1 ERVVARTEVDVQ
13 RRDVEVVDA
22 ALASR
27 ELGRSGER
35 RGVDGLDA
43 GRASRAL
50 ESDDKTVA
58 VLGYRDIARM
68 RLGRI
73 RVVRIED
80 RLQRAQQGGC
90 VAAGR
95 DRVGPDAED
104 LQLEAARGPCADA
117 QRLDV
122 VREGRTGGAV
132 AARSDRDVDAG
143 LGRREQ

>member
-1 ERVVARTEVDVQ
+1 QRRIVGNIEGVVAAVALDQRGGRSAEHRERVVARTEVDVQ

-68 RLGRI
+68 RLGR
-73 RVVRIED
+73 
-80 RLQRAQQGGC
+80 
-90 VAAGR
+90 
-95 DRVGPDAED
+95 
-104 LQLEAARGPCADA
+104 
-117 QRLDV
+117 
-122 VREGRTGGAV
+122 
-132 AARSDRDVDAG
+132 
-143 LGRREQ
+143 